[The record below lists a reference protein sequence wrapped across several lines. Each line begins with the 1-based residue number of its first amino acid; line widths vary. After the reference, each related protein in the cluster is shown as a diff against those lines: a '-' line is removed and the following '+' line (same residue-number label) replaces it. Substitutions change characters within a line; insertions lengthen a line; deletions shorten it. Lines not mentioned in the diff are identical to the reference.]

1 VELIGAIL
9 GQFMAI
15 FGYTVLLVGVYK
27 LLKIETELAAIKKL
41 LERSAASVT
50 APAPAPTEPF
60 AGVTPVPEPHSY
72 DDATEYAAKLLR
84 AVNAPSN
91 PPMTPNYPVH
101 PESR

>member
-1 VELIGAIL
+1 L
-9 GQFMAI
+9 AI

-41 LERSAASVT
+41 LVDR
-50 APAPAPTEPF
+50 APASLTAAPQDSADPII
-60 AGVTPVPEPHSY
+60 GVTPTPEPHGY

-84 AVNAPSN
+84 AVNAQSD
-91 PPMTPNYPVH
+91 PPMTPNYPVR